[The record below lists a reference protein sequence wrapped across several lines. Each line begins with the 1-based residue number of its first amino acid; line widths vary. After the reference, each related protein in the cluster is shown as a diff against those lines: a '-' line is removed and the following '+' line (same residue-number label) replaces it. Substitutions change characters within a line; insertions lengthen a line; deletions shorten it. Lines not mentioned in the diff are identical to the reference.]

1 MRLVRMLGLCLVA
14 VFICGAVV
22 AGSASAEEFNY
33 MKCAKASPKG
43 TGKYSNS
50 TCTTANAE
58 SKGGFELESVEG
70 TAFTSKGKTPTFTV
84 AGKAI
89 KCKKLTDAGEYLGG
103 GFDLETITFTSCDAN
118 GNKKEPCT
126 SEGAAGGTIKTD
138 TLISIL
144 VPLNKEETQVGVAL
158 EPAESA
164 WAVFKCGSETI
175 EVQGGVLGTVTN
187 AAKGQ
192 AIAFAVSGGKQQPG
206 SYWTGAEFAKLNLYT
221 GAEVEATLAGT
232 DEQGPKGVGAFPAH

>member
-1 MRLVRMLGLCLVA
+1 
-14 VFICGAVV
+14 
-22 AGSASAEEFNY
+22 
-33 MKCAKASPKG
+33 MKCGKASPKG

-50 TCTTANAE
+50 TCTTPNAE
-58 SKGGFELESVEG
+58 GKGGFELESVEG

-103 GFDLETITFTSCDAN
+103 GFDIETITFTSCDAN

-138 TLISIL
+138 SLISIL
-144 VPLNKEETQVGVAL
+144 VPLNEEETQVGVAL